1 MKPIYILHKLP
12 EGFIVTSDE
21 ISHKGDIVIN
31 NLDNLIGEATRELN
45 QGEIKDKEYSK
56 VIAQQDQII
65 FNISEEEQKKIGW
78 FDFLK
83 MGRDYSNKKWE
94 NYCDRENPTPEQQ
107 EQDLFRKILG
117 IEGSTYDWC
126 RGFQKAQELLSDKV
140 FTLNEVKGLLFQVG
154 NAMRYK
160 GVNYASY
167 YNYKNVKE
175 EVDKVLQSLA
185 QNLWQVELEMEWV
198 IEGDEEHDEG
208 GTLPGIIESY
218 QQPKLTNGKVTIT
231 KIL

>member
-1 MKPIYILHKLP
+1 MKPIYMLHKLP
-12 EGFIVTSDE
+12 EGFVVTSDE
-21 ISHKGDIVIN
+21 IPHKGDIVIN
-31 NLDNLIGEATRELN
+31 NLDNLIGKSTRELN

-65 FNISEEEQKKIGW
+65 FNLSEEEQKKIGW
-78 FDFLK
+78 FDVEKLAHNNAVELW
-83 MGRDYSNKKWE
+83 MPEDH
-94 NYCDRENPTPEQQ
+94 NYYVGHV
-107 EQDLFRKILG
+107 LG
-117 IEGSTYDWC
+117 YKQ
-126 RGFQKAQELLSDKV
+126 GFQKAQELLSDKV

-175 EVDKVLQSLA
+175 EVDKVLQSLP
-185 QNLWQVELEMEWV
+185 QKSWQVELEMEWV

>member
-1 MKPIYILHKLP
+1 MLHKLP

-21 ISHKGDIVIN
+21 IPHKGDIVF
-31 NLDNLIGEATRELN
+31 ETLN
-45 QGEIKDKEYSK
+45 KVLFTVLEENDYSNSSFKK
-56 VIAQQDQII
+56 VIAQQDQID
-65 FNISEEEQKKIGW
+65 FSTLLEEEQKKIGW
-78 FDFLK
+78 FDIEKLAETGADNYVLGFAA
-83 MGRDYSNKKWE
+83 DYQNE
-94 NYCDRENPTPEQQ
+94 LETGYYAGYLEA
-107 EQDLFRKILG
+107 
-117 IEGSTYDWC
+117 
-126 RGFQKAQELLSDKV
+126 FQKAQEFLSDKV

-175 EVDKVLQSLA
+175 EVDKVLQSLS
-185 QNLWQVELEMEWV
+185 QNLWQVELEMEWI

-208 GTLPGIIESY
+208 GTLPGIVASY
-218 QQPKLTNGKVTIT
+218 QQPKLTNGKITIT